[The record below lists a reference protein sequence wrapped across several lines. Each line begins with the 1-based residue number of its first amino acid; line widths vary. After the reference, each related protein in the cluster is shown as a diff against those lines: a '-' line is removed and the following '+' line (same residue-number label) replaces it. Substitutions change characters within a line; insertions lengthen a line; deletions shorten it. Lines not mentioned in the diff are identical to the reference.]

1 MAPRGGCRSYLLRRN
16 PRVPGPGRIAA
27 GDGGGTPVTRGQR
40 RRRRRRR
47 VAEREEVSAAGTL
60 RTQLW
65 NGDGAGEGFGRRHR
79 QHRAVR
85 KARRK
90 PNDRCGGV
98 RRCFSFWARQGLTPG
113 RGPLNLHTVGSHPG
127 SSQIVGDCICYS
139 TINLL

>member
-47 VAEREEVSAAGTL
+47 VAEREEVSAARTL

-79 QHRAVR
+79 QQPRGAEGKK
-85 KARRK
+85 KA
-90 PNDRCGGV
+90 
-98 RRCFSFWARQGLTPG
+98 Q
-113 RGPLNLHTVGSHPG
+113 
-127 SSQIVGDCICYS
+127 
-139 TINLL
+139 